1 MRVDEVGSVMH
12 SIVGRPSI
20 VGDMPTIDANGLSM
34 AYAVQGEGPPLI
46 LLHGATGSGA
56 SHFASLLPV
65 VARPFRVY
73 APDARG
79 HGGTRWDA
87 ADGFA
92 AADLVADL
100 AAFAHALGL
109 DTFHLLGYSMGALTA
124 LRFAARSP
132 GRLRSLAIVS
142 LAPEREPRLSVGRRL
157 MDPER
162 IERDDPAWAREL
174 AARHEAVQGPGAW
187 RRLLLAIAADI
198 ANQPLLT
205 PAELRAIDVPTLV
218 VVGDRDPFVPVDQ
231 AAGLA
236 RQVRDG
242 RLLVLPGVGHDAI
255 FGARPVLHAAL
266 TEFHSFAERSTT
278 EDPR

>member
-1 MRVDEVGSVMH
+1 
-12 SIVGRPSI
+12 
-20 VGDMPTIDANGLSM
+20 MPTIDANGLSID
-34 AYAVQGEGPPLI
+34 YVVEGEGPPLI

-65 VARPFRVY
+65 VARSFRVY

-79 HGGTRWDA
+79 HGGTRRDQ

-92 AADLVADL
+92 APDLVADV
-100 AAFAHALGL
+100 AAFARAIGL
-109 DTFHLLGYSMGALTA
+109 DTFHLLGYSMGAMTA
-124 LRFAARSP
+124 LQFAVSAP
-132 GRLRSLAIVS
+132 APLRSLVIVS

-162 IERDDPAWAREL
+162 IDRDDPAWAREL
-174 AARHEAVQGPGAW
+174 AARHDPVQGPGAW
-187 RRLLLAIAADI
+187 RRLLPAIVGDVAT
-198 ANQPLLT
+198 QPLLT
-205 PAELRAIDVPTLV
+205 PADLRAIATPTLV

-242 RLLVLPGVGHDAI
+242 RLLVLPGIGHDAI
-255 FGARPVLHAAL
+255 RGPTPVLHAAL
-266 TEFHSFAERSTT
+266 IDFYGRIGPITS

>member
-1 MRVDEVGSVMH
+1 
-12 SIVGRPSI
+12 
-20 VGDMPTIDANGLSM
+20 MPTIDANGLSI
-34 AYAVQGEGPPLI
+34 AYAVDGEGPPLI

-65 VARPFRVY
+65 AARSFRVY

-92 AADLVADL
+92 AADLVADV
-100 AAFAHALGL
+100 AAFADALGL
-109 DTFHLLGYSMGALTA
+109 GTFHLLGYSMGAMTA
-124 LRFAARSP
+124 LQFAARWP
-132 GRLRSLAIVS
+132 RRLQTLVIVS
-142 LAPEREPRLSVGRRL
+142 LGAEREPRLSVGRRL

-174 AARHEAVQGPGAW
+174 AARHDPVQGPGAW
-187 RRLLLAIAADI
+187 RRLLPAIVADV
-198 ANQPLLT
+198 ATQPLLT
-205 PAELRAIDVPTLV
+205 PAELRAIATATLV

-266 TEFHSFAERSTT
+266 TDFYSLARPITT